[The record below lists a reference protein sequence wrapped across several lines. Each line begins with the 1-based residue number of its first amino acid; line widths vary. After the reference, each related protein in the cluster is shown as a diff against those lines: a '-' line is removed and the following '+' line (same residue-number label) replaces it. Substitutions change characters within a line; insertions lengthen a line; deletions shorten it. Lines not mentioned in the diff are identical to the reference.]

1 MQQQLRTV
9 VIIPA
14 RYGSTRLPGK
24 PLLDRTG
31 KPLIQHVVETVR
43 QARRIQ
49 AVYVATD
56 DARIER
62 AVRAFGGQAVMTR
75 PDHPSGTDRLAEAAE
90 LIGLDDGDVVV
101 NVQGD
106 EPEMDPRHIDR
117 LVELLVGGGAEMATL
132 AAPLDAQA
140 ARSPD
145 NVKVVLAADGTTALY
160 FSRAVIPY
168 DREGAGVRYLL
179 HMGIYAYR
187 KGFLLR
193 FASLEPTPAE
203 RAERLEQLR
212 ALEHGYRIVVGVVP
226 SATCGV
232 DTMEDYAAFV
242 ERHKARLRSAGK
254 A

>member
-1 MQQQLRTV
+1 MRTV
-9 VIIPA
+9 AIIPA

-24 PLLDRTG
+24 PLLDKTG
-31 KPLIQHVVETVR
+31 KPLIQHVVEAVR

-62 AVRAFGGQAVMTR
+62 AVRAFGGEAVMTR

-140 ARSPD
+140 AQSPD
-145 NVKVVLAADGTTALY
+145 NVKVVLAVDGTALY

-168 DREGAGVRYLL
+168 DRQGAGVRYLL
-179 HMGIYAYR
+179 HLGIYAYR
-187 KGFLLR
+187 KGFLVR
-193 FASLEPTPAE
+193 FAALEPTPAE
-203 RAERLEQLR
+203 RAEKLEQLR
-212 ALEHGYRIVVGVVP
+212 ALEHGYRIAVGVVP
-226 SATCGV
+226 SAPPGV

-242 ERHKARLRSAGK
+242 ERHKARLRSARR

>member
-1 MQQQLRTV
+1 MRTV
-9 VIIPA
+9 AIIPA

-24 PLLDRTG
+24 PLLDKTG
-31 KPLIQHVVETVR
+31 KPLIQHVVEAVR

-90 LIGLDDGDVVV
+90 LIGLDNGDVVV

-117 LVELLVGGGAEMATL
+117 LVELLVGSDADMATL

-140 ARSPD
+140 AQSPD
-145 NVKVVLAADGTTALY
+145 NVKVVLAVDGTALY

-168 DREGAGVRYLL
+168 DRQGAGVRYLL
-179 HMGIYAYR
+179 HLGIYAYR
-187 KGFLLR
+187 KEFLVR
-193 FASLEPTPAE
+193 FAALEPTPAE
-203 RAERLEQLR
+203 RAEKLEQLR
-212 ALEHGYRIVVGVVP
+212 ALEHGCRIAVGVGP
-226 SATCGV
+226 SAPPGV

-242 ERHKARLRSAGK
+242 ERHKARLRSARR